1 MMLTR
6 WLSTISFVCFGLL
19 TLTAVYVTRRPICI
33 DSKVVERIDRLGLDG
48 TDTAYRCAY
57 NKDVKFSSYFNSQ
70 ARVLSQRLGAAE
82 RFLENLEPFQKKVRI
97 TILED
102 RPYLFKVQGNQI
114 YIGQALLESPGHLE
128 KALAKVWYR
137 ERTDSFFVNQS
148 VVEEV
153 VSDFLVY
160 GIRGSLDIYDPLH
173 KADTRSP
180 MAMWPSVL
188 KSVQGYCESPWRLS
202 EHYALCEKPYDEKVS
217 LRDSVVDL
225 SLRPLL
231 SSTWI
236 ESYRE
241 LSLMEQIHFLR
252 SFATLLRLEHS
263 PDLPIIKGSV
273 TASAPSPLSEA
284 IETVKNMNLFLSSSN
299 LMRDSTTHRLF
310 LNSFALNLRAKGF
323 TDSMGEA
330 FFDVMYITKD
340 ELTDKSPIYQQ
351 FREIALQNPK
361 LHLALQ
367 DESNLWML
375 PAKYPIPLRTFA
387 HIKAGRTIVE
397 KCGEFDFNYVLDF
410 APQTEK
416 LFVATSCSKKTM
428 LHYQAFIKEGAEG
441 FGAENRG
448 IPFIQFHIPSLLMKR
463 SQLASVPNI
472 YDLVRKRE
480 IENPVFQ
487 SLGWQEIQWNESAKA
502 YHPKA
507 SVDGIEWFRAPE
519 VTEVHEN

>member
-1 MMLTR
+1 MLTR

-33 DSKVVERIDRLGLDG
+33 DSKVVDRIDRLGVAG
-48 TDTAYRCAY
+48 TDTVYRCAY
-57 NKDVKFSSYFNSQ
+57 NKDVKFSAYFSGQ
-70 ARVLSQRLGAAE
+70 SRFLSQRIGAAE

-102 RPYLFKVQGNQI
+102 RPYLFKVQGYQI

-173 KADTRSP
+173 QQDTRGV
-180 MAMWPSVL
+180 MALWPSVL

-202 EHYALCEKPYDEKVS
+202 EHYVLCERPYEEKIA

-225 SLRPLL
+225 SLRQLL

-236 ESYRE
+236 ESYRG
-241 LSLMEQIHFLR
+241 LSLMEQIRFLR
-252 SFATLLRLEHS
+252 SFANLLKLDHS
-263 PDLPIIKGSV
+263 PALPIIKGTA
-273 TASAPSPLSEA
+273 TASVSSPLSEA
-284 IETVKNMNLFLSSSN
+284 IDTVKNMNLFLSTSK
-299 LMRDSTTHRLF
+299 LVRDSDTHRLF
-310 LNSFALNLRAKGF
+310 LNAFTVNLRASGF

-330 FFDVMYITKD
+330 FFDVVYVAKD
-340 ELTDKSPIYQQ
+340 TLTEKSPIYQQ
-351 FREIALQNPK
+351 FREIALKNPK
-361 LHLALQ
+361 LHFALQ
-367 DESNLWML
+367 DDANLWML

-387 HIKAGRTIVE
+387 TIKAGRTIVE
-397 KCGEFDFNYVLDF
+397 KCGEFDFNFVLDF

-416 LFVATSCSKKTM
+416 LFVATSCSKKAT
-428 LHYQAFIKEGAEG
+428 LRYQAFIKEGAEG
-441 FGAENRG
+441 FAVENRG

-463 SQLASVPNI
+463 NQLAAVPNI

-487 SLGWQEIQWNESAKA
+487 SLGWQEVQWNETAKA

-507 SVDGIEWFRAPE
+507 SIDGIEWFRAPE
-519 VTEVHEN
+519 VTEIRDN